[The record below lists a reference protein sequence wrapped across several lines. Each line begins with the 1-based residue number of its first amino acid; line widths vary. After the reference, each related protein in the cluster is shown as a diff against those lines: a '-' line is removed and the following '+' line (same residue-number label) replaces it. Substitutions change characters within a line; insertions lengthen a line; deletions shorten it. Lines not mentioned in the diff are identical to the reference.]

1 MMIRFKLAATA
12 FALTCTFGA
21 QGYDLLQ
28 AYNDAHTNDPTYLA
42 AMAEKGIA
50 EAQKK
55 QARAAILPSIV
66 LTGSAYHTRDKFLSA
81 NYTNVTNPTIARVA
95 LNQPLIDIGSLTA
108 FKQVGVNS
116 DSSLLKLQQAHQEL
130 IVRVVQAYFTAL
142 LAQGNASIA
151 EAQRSTAA
159 KQVEMAR
166 RNFEVGNTTVIDKN
180 EAEAAYYNARAT
192 EITAISNKNNSFSAL
207 EDLVGHP
214 ITEPLSP
221 LNAPL
226 RLKMPV
232 PDTQDKWVERARV
245 ENYSVR
251 IAKLSDEIAQLEIRR
266 RGQQYLPKVNL
277 IASQQ
282 WKHTNINHDNDVSN
296 RTSSVGLE
304 LSMPLFDGGLIS
316 AQVDEARALQQQSLQ
331 AVRGADTTV
340 AQATRVAYSQAVGGL
355 STIEA
360 LESARKASAASV
372 KANSIGYNLGMRIN
386 IDVLNAQNTD
396 AQTQYNLAQAQYN
409 TIIGNVNLKA
419 AIAQLGVQDVRYIN
433 DLLVAPKMT
442 VGTNAVDKT
451 VDPIKS
457 VDPLSPVN
465 LVP

>member
-1 MMIRFKLAATA
+1 
-12 FALTCTFGA
+12 
-21 QGYDLLQ
+21 
-28 AYNDAHTNDPTYLA
+28 
-42 AMAEKGIA
+42 
-50 EAQKK
+50 
-55 QARAAILPSIV
+55 
-66 LTGSAYHTRDKFLSA
+66 
-81 NYTNVTNPTIARVA
+81 
-95 LNQPLIDIGSLTA
+95 
-108 FKQVGVNS
+108 
-116 DSSLLKLQQAHQEL
+116 
-130 IVRVVQAYFTAL
+130 
-142 LAQGNASIA
+142 
-151 EAQRSTAA
+151 
-159 KQVEMAR
+159 
-166 RNFEVGNTTVIDKN
+166 
-180 EAEAAYYNARAT
+180 
-192 EITAISNKNNSFSAL
+192 
-207 EDLVGHP
+207 
-214 ITEPLSP
+214 
-221 LNAPL
+221 
-226 RLKMPV
+226 MPV
-232 PDTQDKWVERARV
+232 PDTQDKWVERARA

-442 VGTNAVDKT
+442 VEANAVDKT
-451 VDPIKS
+451 VDPI
-457 VDPLSPVN
+457 
-465 LVP
+465 